1 MAKAAG
7 STPVVPPAGSAVDS
21 QVAIA
26 AAAPPVGLQ
35 TKVLYGLGSVAFGV
49 KDNGFQAFL
58 LLFYNQ
64 IVGLETSLVGAA
76 IMAALVIDACVDPII
91 GQVSDHW
98 RSRLGRRHPF
108 MYTSAAPVALSYL
121 LLWNPPRHWSHVALA
136 LWLVA
141 TATLVRSF
149 ISFYEVP
156 SSALAAELA
165 VDYDERTSILGWRV
179 IFSFAGG
186 LGMTLLAYLVFLHP
200 TARYPIGQLN
210 PTGYARYGVAAAAI
224 MFTVILVSA
233 AGTHRRIPFLMTP
246 PAQAP
251 KSLRQ
256 SLAEMRATLSN
267 RSFLTMLASG
277 LFTAIGSGIIGGL
290 YLYLMTYYFAV
301 STRDLSLLLLP
312 SAVGGLAGPALASG
326 VSRRIGKKW
335 AAIGLEGL
343 ALVVLSLPVLLRSL
357 GLFPQNG
364 SPLLVP
370 ILFGLTAISSPL
382 SVAGLVLMG
391 SMMADVVEDSEIETG
406 RRSEGLLFSAMSFI
420 QKAVSGAGVLFS
432 GMLLALVSFPQHAR
446 PGHIAP
452 AVLRHLGWGYLGC
465 MVVCWGVAIAILG
478 AYRITRQGHL
488 DHLRRLT
495 ARPTG

>member
-1 MAKAAG
+1 M
-7 STPVVPPAGSAVDS
+7 
-21 QVAIA
+21 
-26 AAAPPVGLQ
+26 
-35 TKVLYGLGSVAFGV
+35 LYGLGSGRLR
-49 KDNGFQAFL
+49 GQGQRWLLQAFL

-108 MYTSAAPVALSYL
+108 MYASAAPVALSYL

-267 RSFLTMLASG
+267 RSFLTGMLASG

-326 VSRRIGKKW
+326 VSRRIGKKR

-357 GLFPQNG
+357 ELFPQNG
-364 SPLLVP
+364 STFLVP